1 MRYVSNRVSKM
12 NKNLL
17 VSIII
22 PIYNSEKFL
31 HKCLDSVILQT
42 YSNIEIILVNDGS
55 TDMSPK
61 ICQSYVEQDSRI
73 TIIDEENN
81 GLPMAVTKGVEFATG
96 EYICFV
102 DSDDYIAED
111 MIEKMLS
118 VAKSHNADIVQCNYC
133 RVYDDGNVPYYCF
146 NQKKI
151 FEKHEIVQATIQM
164 LNFFEYISPQCSQ
177 YFSHSRWGKLIRT
190 ELIRLNIQHV
200 DYRIHQGEDLHRI
213 LPVFLDSKTI
223 VAIPE
228 VYYYYVQHSG
238 AATKRWSLTRPNDNK
253 LLIEHAKEI
262 ATLKGVY
269 QELSK
274 AIAKKEYELGL
285 NLIERTCAK
294 DVPLSDDERIR
305 LIVAT
310 YKSLKYVKIKYSDTH
325 TKRKRYFM
333 RILLKLHLYKQLLKK
348 FNRRYTC

>member
-1 MRYVSNRVSKM
+1 MRYVSIRESKM
-12 NKNLL
+12 KNNLL

-22 PIYNSEKFL
+22 PIYNTEKFL
-31 HKCLDSVILQT
+31 HKCLDSVISQT
-42 YSNIEIILVNDGS
+42 YANIEIILVNDGS
-55 TDMSPK
+55 TDMSPE
-61 ICQSYVEQDSRI
+61 ICRSYVEQDSRI

-81 GLPMAVTKGVEFATG
+81 GLPIAVTKGVEFAKG

-118 VAKSHNADIVQCNYC
+118 VAMNYNADIVQCNYC
-133 RVYDDGNVPYYCF
+133 RVYEDNKVPYYCF
-146 NQKKI
+146 NQKKV
-151 FEKHEIVQATIQM
+151 FGKHEIVQATTQM
-164 LNFFEYISPQCSQ
+164 LNFFEYISPKCSQ

-190 ELIRLNIQHV
+190 SLIRSNIQHV

-228 VYYYYVQHSG
+228 VYYYYVQHSN
-238 AATKRWSLTRPNDNK
+238 AATKKWSTTRPNDNK

-269 QELSK
+269 PELSK
-274 AIAKKEYELGL
+274 AIEKKEYELGL

-294 DVPLSDDERIR
+294 DAPLSDDERIR
-305 LIVAT
+305 LIVLT
-310 YKSLKYVKIKYSDTH
+310 YKGLKYIKIKYSDAGAR
-325 TKRKRYFM
+325 RKRYLM
-333 RILLKLHLYKQLLKK
+333 RILLRLHLYKQLLKK
-348 FNRRYTC
+348 FNRSYTC